1 MPEVWRASGG
11 GAGQKEMKLHPLRVC
26 FCWAVPALILTLL
39 CLSGG
44 QAGRASC
51 FPTPEKWTE
60 IQASLAKD
68 GNATWGTHNV
78 QCAIM
83 VNASNP
89 PSAGGAGGAP
99 YIWRLTFVP
108 HKFMRDWVVIFT
120 NMSGTEPLPP
130 VPRPVRERKQKSAKN
145 DADVVKGFGGVGFT
159 VRDDQYKIVAQA
171 RSKIVWP
178 EARKELSFY
187 SDPNAADPDDAVPR
201 AFAPTHVSF
210 ALTGSTFYEMTS
222 EVVDGQPVELFGRHG
237 PMFYITFGH
246 WRFAVLEGL
255 FRIGLAIFDMVLLAR
270 FFVSFRRVDVGQRCA
285 EQPWIMALLALAIFG
300 INDVF
305 FFSRIDTMGKWFQPP
320 ISVQR
325 TFFSAL
331 YLFLALCLSSIV
343 YGSASFNWTDCKRVV
358 ALVVMQVRARGPLPH
373 LSIAHRLRFLYR
385 PRPRP
390 HLSPKLPARSASRCR
405 RPPSSAPTPS
415 PPPRCSSTCSA
426 SSRWAAGSSTSSRSP
441 PSASARASA
450 ARAPSTSPPTSS
462 SPATSSCSPS
472 RSPPSRSH
480 TSS

>member
-1 MPEVWRASGG
+1 M
-11 GAGQKEMKLHPLRVC
+11 
-26 FCWAVPALILTLL
+26 
-39 CLSGG
+39 
-44 QAGRASC
+44 
-51 FPTPEKWTE
+51 
-60 IQASLAKD
+60 
-68 GNATWGTHNV
+68 
-78 QCAIM
+78 
-83 VNASNP
+83 
-89 PSAGGAGGAP
+89 
-99 YIWRLTFVP
+99 
-108 HKFMRDWVVIFT
+108 
-120 NMSGTEPLPP
+120 
-130 VPRPVRERKQKSAKN
+130 
-145 DADVVKGFGGVGFT
+145 
-159 VRDDQYKIVAQA
+159 
-171 RSKIVWP
+171 
-178 EARKELSFY
+178 
-187 SDPNAADPDDAVPR
+187 PR

-343 YGSASFNWTDCKRVV
+343 RLGVV
-358 ALVVMQVRARGPLPH
+358 QLDRLQARRRARRHAGARPGPPPSPLHRPPPH
-373 LSIAHRLRFLYR
+373 RLYR

-390 HLSPKLPARSASRCR
+390 HLAETPRSQRLSVPAAS
-405 RPPSSAPTPS
+405 SSAPTPS

-426 SSRWAAGSSTSSRSP
+426 SSRWAAGSSTSSLAAFRVRARLGCPRTLDQPADILLAGNLILLPVALTAFSIAYVQLMQKWLQIGDIMEIAMHDP
-441 PSASARASA
+441 ENRQGFMSDLRQKFTLPYLLLINQYLYMLARAHW
-450 ARAPSTSPPTSS
+450 PSTLIKFHPARDGTLAAATPSILLSPLDKV
-462 SPATSSCSPS
+462 
-472 RSPPSRSH
+472 
-480 TSS
+480 